1 MNTRV
6 PSADWVTVEDLER
19 DPHPTLARLRTV
31 GPVVWVPALSGWMI
45 TTREDNLAA
54 MRDDVGLTV
63 DDPRFTTGQITGP
76 SMLSTD
82 GAEHARHRT
91 PFARPFRLDAIRE
104 RFTHETALEGDR
116 LIDAFASDVE
126 LRTQLEA
133 LQGKARGV
141 CAEEGGGVGCRR
153 ALCAQRGAARRLQHP
168 AAAPH
173 PAPAFLFLSASI

>member
-82 GAEHARHRT
+82 GAEHARHRGRVH
-91 PFARPFRLDAIRE
+91 PGSGRAHARLAGPG
-104 RFTHETALEGDR
+104 HHPGH
-116 LIDAFASDVE
+116 
-126 LRTQLEA
+126 
-133 LQGKARGV
+133 
-141 CAEEGGGVGCRR
+141 GGGHREHRETGPC
-153 ALCAQRGAARRLQHP
+153 
-168 AAAPH
+168 AAP
-173 PAPAFLFLSASI
+173 A